1 MASILIVDDEEPVRT
16 LLRRVLEKD
25 GHTVS
30 EAANGAIALALYR
43 QNPADL
49 VITDILMPERDGM
62 AVLLDLTKEFLD
74 AKVIAMT
81 GASGDQHLLRVAKL
95 FGARAVIKKPFAV
108 EEIRRLVRF
117 TLDH

>member
-1 MASILIVDDEEPVRT
+1 MASILIVDDEEPIRS
-16 LLRRVLEKD
+16 LLRRILEED
-25 GHTVS
+25 GHTVR
-30 EAANGAIALALYR
+30 EAANGVAALALYR
-43 QNPADL
+43 KDPADL

-81 GASGDQHLLRVAKL
+81 GASSDQHLLHVAKL

-108 EEIRRLVRF
+108 EEIRRLLRF